1 MKDEIR
7 KQKSEGRRMK
17 KINGQNRLG
26 ALAGIIAPVLFVGVF
41 LLEGW
46 LRPSYDGMTQYVSEL
61 SLGPRGWIQIANF
74 MITGLLLLLFAFSV
88 RAEFKEGKASRF
100 GWILLA
106 ISALAL
112 LFSGPLVMDTAS
124 TPRDQWTLHGILHQ
138 LIGALGFFTLAPV
151 ICFVFWRRFREDKKW
166 QSLSPWTITAT
177 AIILVA
183 IILLRMVPVP
193 PDAANGYTP
202 YAGLIQRTVII
213 TYMVWTFSFALKL
226 FRERV

>member
-1 MKDEIR
+1 MQSYTD
-7 KQKSEGRRMK
+7 
-17 KINGQNRLG
+17 NRSIG
-26 ALAGIIAPVLFVGVF
+26 ALAGIIATIIFVGVF
-41 LLEGW
+41 LLEGK
-46 LRPSYDGMTQYVSEL
+46 LRPGYDPMSQYVSEL

-74 MITGLLLLLFAFSV
+74 LITGFLLLLFAFSV

-100 GWILLA
+100 GWILLT

-112 LFSGPLVMDTAS
+112 LVSGPFVMDPAS
-124 TPRDQWTLHGILHQ
+124 TPRDQWSIHGILHQ

-166 QSLSPWTITAT
+166 QSLSPWTITVT
-177 AIILVA
+177 AIILIA

-193 PDAANGYTP
+193 PDASNGYTP

-213 TYMVWTFSFALKL
+213 TYMVWVFTFALKL
-226 FRERV
+226 FREKAKLSV